1 MRFKDFAA
9 DKGGTRTDQMSLP
22 PWEIQV
28 QPGFNPRDPSSPE
41 VQAHVRKWADIILSG
56 NWNPAYPFLVR
67 WDGEVAWM
75 REGHCRQMGIAL
87 AATEEYR
94 SEWRERNGADPA
106 LPVSLVKC
114 DLTPPLTNEIDDLY
128 IPLSSQESLPLT
140 PMGWI
145 DQMQKLIKAGQTQAM
160 ITTRLG
166 KPKDFVDRM
175 IELAE
180 APREVREAVAT
191 GAIKTTLAT
200 NTLRKHGRE
209 KGAQFVAAAIE
220 EGGGRARPRHVRE
233 VVERAEK
240 PRTEPP
246 SLCTVATATVLA
258 WDAWLAVVEV
268 TDLDPTLCAAMDAL
282 RERLG
287 PALIGAARVREA
299 A

>member
-1 MRFKDFAA
+1 MRFKDYAA
-9 DKGGTRTDQMSLP
+9 KNGGGRTDQMSLP
-22 PWEIQV
+22 PSEIRV
-28 QPGFNPRDPSSPE
+28 RPGFNPRDPESPE

-56 NWNPAYPFLVR
+56 NWNPSYSFLIR
-67 WDGEVAWM
+67 WDGDAPWM
-75 REGHCRQMGIAL
+75 LEGHCRQMGIAL
-87 AATEEYR
+87 AATDEFRIEFEKR
-94 SEWRERNGADPA
+94 TGLTPA
-106 LPVSLVKC
+106 LPVTLVKC
-114 DLTPPLTNEIDDLY
+114 DLAPALTNEIDDLY

-140 PMGWI
+140 PAGWI

-180 APREVREAVAT
+180 APREVREAVAM
-191 GAIKTTLAT
+191 GAIKKTLAT
-200 NTLRKHGRE
+200 DTLRKHGRE

-233 VVERAEK
+233 VVERTEK

-246 SLCTVATATVLA
+246 SLCSLATKAILT
-258 WDAWLAVVEV
+258 WDAWIADVEISDV
-268 TDLDPTLCAAMDAL
+268 DTALRVAMEAMRERIGMAAMDAAKL
-282 RERLG
+282 
-287 PALIGAARVREA
+287 REA